1 MIGNYSRKC
10 HLKFSLDFPGGWH
23 SKTSAC
29 GVGDPGSIPG
39 LGGSSGEGNGN
50 PLQYSCLKNPLD
62 RGILVGYSPW
72 GCKESDMTERL
83 LFHLN
88 FYTTMINTL
97 LAI

>member
-39 LGGSSGEGNGN
+39 LGGSSRRKWQPTPVFLPEKSLG
-50 PLQYSCLKNPLD
+50 

-72 GCKESDMTERL
+72 CCKESDMTERL